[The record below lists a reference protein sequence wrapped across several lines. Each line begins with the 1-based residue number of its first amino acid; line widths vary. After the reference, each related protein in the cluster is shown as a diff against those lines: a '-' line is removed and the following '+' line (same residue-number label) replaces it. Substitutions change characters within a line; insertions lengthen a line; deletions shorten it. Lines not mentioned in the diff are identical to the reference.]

1 MNRSLTV
8 AFYLASLMFLHRAVS
23 GLSAGGL
30 APMGEGTS
38 VAYIQG
44 YQVGH
49 LAATAMLFL
58 AAAACAMLGWRAWT
72 SAAQRN

>member
-8 AFYLASLMFLHRAVS
+8 ALYLASLMLLHRAVS
-23 GLSAGGL
+23 GLIAGGL

-38 VAYIQG
+38 VAYTQG

-49 LAATAMLFL
+49 LAATATLFL
-58 AAAACAMLGWRAWT
+58 AAAACAVLGWRAWT